1 MAPKYSR
8 FKNISI
14 MPLKEILF
22 HQFKRLLHL
31 KVDPVSPQYPR
42 YLELLQKIDLQY
54 KTSINSPYLKS
65 IPYANNQSN
74 RNAVNRGG
82 DQKARQLLPFKQ

>member
-1 MAPKYSR
+1 
-8 FKNISI
+8 
-14 MPLKEILF
+14 MPLKEILL

-31 KVDPVSPQYPR
+31 KIDPVSPQYPR

-54 KTSINSPYLKS
+54 KTSINSPYLKKY
-65 IPYANNQSN
+65 PYANNQSN

-82 DQKARQLLPFKQ
+82 DQKARQLLPFKR

>member
-1 MAPKYSR
+1 ML
-8 FKNISI
+8 F
-14 MPLKEILF
+14 KEILL

-54 KTSINSPYLKS
+54 KKSINSPYLKS

-82 DQKARQLLPFKQ
+82 DQKARQLLPFKR